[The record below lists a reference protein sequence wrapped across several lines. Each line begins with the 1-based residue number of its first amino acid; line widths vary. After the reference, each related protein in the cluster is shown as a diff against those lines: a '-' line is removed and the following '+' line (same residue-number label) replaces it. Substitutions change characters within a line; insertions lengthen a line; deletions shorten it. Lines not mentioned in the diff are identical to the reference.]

1 MSASHDIVP
10 GVTVR
15 DQDGATVGTVRLVY
29 ADDETRRP
37 EWVVVDVAEGA
48 RFVPVFPAVVREGEV
63 HVPFTAATIASAPYF
78 DPDAGHLFR
87 QNEADL
93 YEHYDLPYDRT
104 QLFSVGQPNSEDYI
118 SGQPAPG
125 TQPIH
130 APGTQPPG
138 EGGTL

>member
-1 MSASHDIVP
+1 MSGPDEIVP

-15 DQDGATVGTVRLVY
+15 DEDGGVVGAVRLVY

-37 EWVVVDVAEGA
+37 EWVVIDLEEGA
-48 RFVPVFPAVVREGEV
+48 RFVPVFPAVVRDGEV
-63 HVPFTAATIASAPYF
+63 HVPFSAATIASAPYF

-93 YEHYDLPYDRT
+93 YDHYDLPYDRT
-104 QLFSVGQPNSEDYI
+104 AILAVGQPNAEDYT

-125 TQPIH
+125 TQPTH
-130 APGTQPPG
+130 SAQAPGG
-138 EGGTL
+138 AL